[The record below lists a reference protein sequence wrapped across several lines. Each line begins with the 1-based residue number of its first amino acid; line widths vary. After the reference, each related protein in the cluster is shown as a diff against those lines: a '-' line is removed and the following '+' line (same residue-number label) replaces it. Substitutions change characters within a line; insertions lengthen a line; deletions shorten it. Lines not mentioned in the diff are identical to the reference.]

1 MRVTHCKHGHKYT
14 EETTIWRTRKSN
26 GRPFRTCRLCH
37 VTGHRRRNKRYRDTH
52 QDSDRRRADK
62 LRQQFK
68 LTPEKY
74 DQMAADQGYVCAMCK
89 EPETEKRNGKLLRLS
104 VDHCHATN
112 KVRALLCKR
121 CNRLLGIMKDSV
133 LLLERAIE
141 YLKQHGK
148 ASL

>member
-1 MRVTHCKHGHKYT
+1 
-14 EETTIWRTRKSN
+14 
-26 GRPFRTCRLCH
+26 
-37 VTGHRRRNKRYRDTH
+37 
-52 QDSDRRRADK
+52 
-62 LRQQFK
+62 
-68 LTPEKY
+68 
-74 DQMAADQGYVCAMCK
+74 MAADQGYVCAMCK